1 MRALVVYESMFGNT
15 LVVAGAIRNGL
26 ETWPDVTAEL
36 VEVGQAPHEI
46 DPTVDVVVIGGPT
59 HAFGMSRPGTRDQAA
74 EETPEPT
81 VSRGDGIRE
90 WMAAVSAPAGT
101 PFATFATK
109 VRGPFPGSA
118 AKAAAQEL
126 SARGW
131 KPLLSPEN
139 FRVHGKLGPLVDNE
153 ERRATEWGQKVA
165 AAAADAQRA
174 RGLRS

>member
-26 ETWPDVTAEL
+26 EEWPDVTAEL

-46 DPTVDVVVIGGPT
+46 EPSVDVVVIGGPT
-59 HAFGMSRPGTRDQAA
+59 HAFGMSRPDSRAQAA
-74 EETPEPT
+74 EATQEST

-90 WMAAVSAPAGT
+90 WIATLTAPIGM

-109 VRGPFPGSA
+109 TRGPFPGSA
-118 AKAAAQEL
+118 AKAAAKEL

-131 KPLLSPEN
+131 KQVLSPEN
-139 FRVHGKLGPLVDNE
+139 F
-153 ERRATEWGQKVA
+153 
-165 AAAADAQRA
+165 
-174 RGLRS
+174 